1 MGTMTLL
8 DFGKAGGV
16 VPLLADRSTGIGI
29 GNAMTLDVP
38 LGKVV
43 KKSLFSTD

>member
-16 VPLLADRSTGIGI
+16 VPLLADRSTGIG
-29 GNAMTLDVP
+29 NAMTLDVP

-43 KKSLFSTD
+43 KKSLFATD